1 LCQLDSHFNLP
12 FEFRAQTPP
21 IHYRLK

>member
-12 FEFRAQTPP
+12 FEFRAQTPRYT
-21 IHYRLK
+21 IG

>member
-12 FEFRAQTPP
+12 FEFRAQTPAYT
-21 IHYRLK
+21 ID